1 MENLNFDLEIGM
13 NNVMGIMIKIL
24 MVLITLLSLVMIKQV
39 SLMGKVVN
47 VPVGGNFK
55 LVSWFFFWACLVLTG
70 IVVLVS

>member
-1 MENLNFDLEIGM
+1 MENLNFDLETGM
-13 NNVMGIMIKIL
+13 NNVIGIMIKVL
-24 MVLITLLSLVMIKQV
+24 MVLMTLLSLIVIKQV

-55 LVSWFFFWACLVLTG
+55 LISWFFFWAYLILTG